1 MRVHFMLYVSDQA
14 NNAKFYSAVLGL
26 TPTLDVPGMTE
37 FTLNDGC
44 VLGLMPEKGI
54 KRLLGNKIPDVTK
67 ANGIPRAELYLR
79 VEDPS
84 AFQKRAVSQGAAEVS
99 QVKMRDWGDLVG
111 YTMDLDGHVLAFAKD
126 SNHE

>member
-1 MRVHFMLYVSDQA
+1 MLYVSDQA